1 MTVLRVLTLP
11 FTLIAFSA
19 LYSISI
25 KAPQMV
31 ETVGLVLCMALPI
44 LLAVKLTRRLA

>member
-1 MTVLRVLTLP
+1 MTFLRILSLP
-11 FTLIAFSA
+11 FALTAFSA

-31 ETVGLVLCMALPI
+31 ETVGLVLCIALPI
-44 LLAVKLTRRLA
+44 LLAVKLIRRLA